1 MSSHLSTHWNFE
13 EYRQLQLPHPDN
25 PEEGHTDVVYGVH
38 LQGDCLVSVSAD
50 QTTRIW
56 DLRTQRPLHPPL
68 VGPSGS
74 VTAVQFDPAVP
85 YDVIVTGDTD
95 GHVMVRRFS
104 TGQVVKTIVDAHHE
118 SVLSLH
124 FDQRYLVTGGRDG
137 KIKLWSRHYLN
148 LDDTDVPKF
157 AIEPTDGDRYHEY
170 SLLAVFDGHHG
181 AVNALKLRENVFAS
195 GFGDGTI
202 LIWSL
207 QTGEILY
214 AIDIHAKG
222 VACLQYNG
230 RFVVSGSTD
239 NSVRIYDI
247 SQKEEIGCLRG
258 HTSLIRSV
266 QAVFDDSAEVRSI
279 ISGSYDGSIRI
290 WERIPDSREWR
301 THYQFRCSGFQTRED
316 VAPENEAGGFGSRIF
331 SVDFDANR
339 LVCSGQGPMILTNPK
354 FNSASRLNYAPKIV
368 SWHELISVPVFF
380 AEYGCN
386 NEVTPRTFTDTPV
399 LYGDK
404 MNDVWSGGIVYMYF
418 QEDNDYG
425 LVRVD
430 GNDVKPNHDFSNLAS
445 QLSKVSVTGT

>member
-181 AVNALKLRENVFAS
+181 AVNALK
-195 GFGDGTI
+195 
-202 LIWSL
+202 
-207 QTGEILY
+207 
-214 AIDIHAKG
+214 
-222 VACLQYNG
+222 
-230 RFVVSGSTD
+230 
-239 NSVRIYDI
+239 
-247 SQKEEIGCLRG
+247 
-258 HTSLIRSV
+258 
-266 QAVFDDSAEVRSI
+266 
-279 ISGSYDGSIRI
+279 I

-339 LVCSGQGPMILTNPK
+339 LVCSGQGPMIQ
-354 FNSASRLNYAPKIV
+354 
-368 SWHELISVPVFF
+368 
-380 AEYGCN
+380 YGCN

-445 QLSKVSVTGT
+445 QLSKANIVPIPSVTSAGAASSETGGSGSDSNSSGSFRSSSGAMTAVPSVEFGILPVAFMAAVAV